1 MLGKATHRVA
11 VTLLLLGGFAAA
23 LNAQVRPRIT
33 RRVDNTTLVRLGNTT
48 HPAVAL
54 SRDLGRVAPDLA
66 LGRMLLQLQS
76 SPEQEAALQQLLAE
90 QQDPSSPRY
99 HDWLT
104 PEQFGEQ
111 FGVAQQDLDTITA
124 WLQSQGFLV
133 TEIAAGRRSI
143 EFSGTARQVEDAF
156 HTEMHRYERNGV
168 RHLANA
174 SDISIPEALASV
186 VGGVVSLHDFRA
198 RPLHHVAQQG
208 VNLSPYTNFT
218 SGARGISPYD
228 FAAIYNVSALW
239 NAGYDGTGQ
248 SIAVVGETNIKVS
261 DVAAFRSM
269 FGLPAN
275 NPQIIVNGKDPGI
288 TSSGDETEA
297 DLDVEWA
304 GAVAKGAAIKFVV
317 SASTASS
324 DGVTLSA
331 QYIVNNNVAP
341 VMTLSFGLCE
351 AQMGSGN
358 QFFNNLWQQAATQ
371 GISVFAASGDS
382 GSAGCDVPYS
392 TSSSGQNATKPASQG
407 FGVNG
412 LASTPFNVA
421 VGGTQFNDAA
431 APATYWNSSNDSHY
445 ASAKGYIPE
454 VAWNESSYTAGS
466 SSNSLYAGGGG
477 ASTMWPR
484 PTWQTGTGV
493 PTGSTRVLPDVSLT
507 AAGHDGYVIEQE
519 GSLYLVGGTSASTP
533 SFAGIMAMVN
543 QYTAARNGN
552 PNSKLYTIAAHAP
565 TVYHDTTSGA
575 NAVPC
580 AGGSPNCSA
589 AAPAT
594 NVGQMKGYSAAA
606 GFDLATGWGSVDAYA
621 LTINF
626 GPAPTGPTIT
636 SLSPNPMTG
645 SASNQTL
652 TINGAGFAAGS
663 SLKVKVG
670 ATTYSGSQVTFVSA
684 SALTVAVNVGAT
696 AQTLAVQVTN
706 PNGQSSNS
714 VNLQVTAPAVPP
726 VINSLAPNPMT
737 GSNSAQILTIN
748 GSGFQSGLKLQIGTT
763 TILSTQLTV
772 FTATQIQVNIIVGL
786 ATHTYPVQV
795 INPNGQASNTVN
807 FQVNAPP
814 APAIASLNPNP
825 LTGSKSAQ
833 TLTITGSNFQSG
845 SGLMVVVGTSVY
857 QGSQVTVVSASQ
869 IKVTVTLAA
878 GSRTLGVQVINPSG
892 IASNVAWLTVH

>member
-1 MLGKATHRVA
+1 MPGKRALRVA
-11 VTLLLLGGFAAA
+11 AVLLVGVCAVT
-23 LNAQVRPRIT
+23 LNAQVSPRIT
-33 RRVDNTTLVRLGNTT
+33 RRVDNATLVRLGNST

-66 LGRMLLQLQS
+66 LDRMLLQLHS
-76 SPEQEAALQQLLAE
+76 SPDQEAALQQLLAE
-90 QQDPSSPRY
+90 QQDPLSLRY

-104 PEQFGEQ
+104 PQQFGEQ
-111 FGVAQQDLDTITA
+111 FGVAQQDLDAITA
-124 WLQSQGFLV
+124 WLQSQGFRV
-133 TEIAAGRRSI
+133 TEVAAGRRSI

-156 HTEMHRYERNGV
+156 HTEMHRYELNGA

-174 SDISIPEALASV
+174 SDILIPEALAGV

-198 RPLHHVAQQG
+198 RPLHHVVQQG
-208 VNLSPYTNFT
+208 VSLSPYTNFT
-218 SGARGISPYD
+218 SGARGLSPYD
-228 FAAIYNVSALW
+228 FAAIYNVSSLW
-239 NAGYDGTGQ
+239 NAGYDGAGQ
-248 SIAVVGETNIKVS
+248 TIAVVGETNIKPGDIS
-261 DVAAFRSM
+261 GFRSM

-275 NPQIIVNGKDPGI
+275 NFQVVLNGKDPGV
-288 TSSGDETEA
+288 TSFGDETEA
-297 DLDVEWA
+297 DLDIEWA

-317 SASTASS
+317 SASTLTS

-331 QYIVNNNVAP
+331 QYIVNNNTAP

-358 QFFNNLWQQAATQ
+358 QFYYNLWQQAAAE
-371 GISVFAASGDS
+371 GISVFVASGDS

-392 TSSSGQNATKPASQG
+392 TNSSGQNATKPASQG

-421 VGGTQFNDAA
+421 VGGTQFNDTAS
-431 APATYWNSSNDSHY
+431 PSTYWNSANDSHY

-454 VAWNESSYTAGS
+454 VVWNESSYTAGS
-466 SSNSLYAGGGG
+466 SSNSLYAAGGG
-477 ASTMWPR
+477 ASTVWPR
-484 PTWQTGTGV
+484 PAWQTGAGV
-493 PTGSTRVLPDVSLT
+493 PSGSTRVLPDVSLT

-533 SFAGIMAMVN
+533 AFAGIMAMVN

-552 PNSKLYTIAAHAP
+552 PGSKLYTIAAHAP
-565 TVYHDTTSGA
+565 TVYHDTTTGS

-594 NVGQMKGYSAAA
+594 NVGQMKGYAAGT

-621 LTINF
+621 LAINW
-626 GPAPTGPTIT
+626 GGTPAGPTIT
-636 SLSPNPMTG
+636 TLSPNPMTG

-663 SLKVKVG
+663 GLKVKVG
-670 ATTYSGSQVTFVSA
+670 ATTYTGTQVAFVSS
-684 SALTVAVNVGAT
+684 SALTVVVNVGAT

-706 PNGQSSNS
+706 PNGQLSNS
-714 VNLQVTAPAVPP
+714 ANLQVTAPPVPP
-726 VINSLAPNPMT
+726 AINSLAPNPMT
-737 GSNSAQILTIN
+737 GSSSAQILTVN
-748 GSGFQSGLKLQIGTT
+748 GTGFQSGLKLQIGST
-763 TILSTQLTV
+763 TILSTQLTSL
-772 FTATQIQVNIIVGL
+772 APTQIQVNLIVGL
-786 ATHTYPVQV
+786 TTHTYPVQV

-814 APAIASLNPNP
+814 APAITSLNPNP
-825 LTGSKSAQ
+825 LAGSKSAQ
-833 TLTITGSNFQSG
+833 TLTITGSNFQAG
-845 SGLMVVVGTSVY
+845 NGLMVVVGTSVY
-857 QGSQVTVVSASQ
+857 RGSQVTVVSATQ

-892 IASNVAWLTVH
+892 IGSNVAWLTVR